1 VVECALQIVDV
12 DHLAYRKR
20 MALAPGL
27 SASVT
32 LVVDDADTALAIKSG
47 DVPVLA
53 TPRLVAL
60 AEQAS
65 IEAVA
70 NELPEGATTVGYQV
84 QFTHL
89 APTPVGTKVTAE
101 ATLQNIEGRRLSFRI
116 SAHDARGFV
125 AAGRITRVV
134 VERDRFVER
143 ARAED

>member
-1 VVECALQIVDV
+1 
-12 DHLAYRKR
+12 

-32 LVVDDADTALAIKSG
+32 LVVDDADTAIAIGSG

-60 AEQAS
+60 AEQATL
-65 IEAVA
+65 EAVSHA
-70 NELPEGATTVGYQV
+70 LPEGSTTVGYQV

-89 APTPVGTKVTAE
+89 APTPVGSKVTAE
-101 ATLQNIEGRRLSFRI
+101 ATLQNIEGRRLTFRI
-116 SAHDARGFV
+116 SAHDSRGFV

-134 VERDRFVER
+134 VERERFLER
-143 ARAED
+143 ARTED

>member
-1 VVECALQIVDV
+1 
-12 DHLAYRKR
+12 

-27 SASVT
+27 SASVSL
-32 LVVDDADTALAIKSG
+32 LVEDADTALAIGSG

-65 IEAVA
+65 VAAVTG
-70 NELPEGATTVGYQV
+70 ELDPGTTTVGYQV
-84 QFTHL
+84 QLSHL
-89 APTPVGTKVTAE
+89 APTAVGEKVTAE
-101 ATLQNIEGRRLSFRI
+101 AILMSIEGRRLTFRI

-143 ARAED
+143 ARGEH